1 MMRSRLSDELIK
13 PMTGAIGDVNILSM
27 IGIGMDRYGS
37 ITFDANEFKE
47 ALADDFDGTI
57 SLISNSQDGLAAR
70 MKTMA
75 DDYNLTEGVFTL
87 RKSMYQNRSK
97 ELGRRVDRMEER
109 VLVVEARLKRQ
120 FASMERMMSGLQQQ
134 QGALSRL

>member
-1 MMRSRLSDELIK
+1 
-13 PMTGAIGDVNILSM
+13 
-27 IGIGMDRYGS
+27 
-37 ITFDANEFKE
+37 
-47 ALADDFDGTI
+47 
-57 SLISNSQDGLAAR
+57 

-87 RKSMYQNRSK
+87 WKSMYQNRSK

-120 FASMERMMSGLQQQ
+120 FASMERMMPGLQQQ